1 MNLDTQNL
9 PPEVAAYIR
18 SLEQEKQRLEQRKQQ
33 LEQEKQLLEKQLV
46 KLQSLN
52 EQLVQ
57 MRKRMF
63 GQSSEQ
69 IQYVDAQQLDFFNE
83 AEACSDASAPEPG
96 KTTPVKAHAR
106 KAKRTKEELTEG
118 LEHKKVVCE
127 LPEQEQIC
135 AKCGST
141 MVRIGEKFVRSELV
155 IVPAQ
160 VYVVDYYAAS
170 YKCAH
175 CEAQT
180 GESYIRQAEAPV
192 PVMKKSMAAP
202 STVAYV
208 MQEKFQN
215 GVPLYRQE
223 AYWKGQGVDLRRN
236 TMANWVIRS
245 ARWFKPLYEQLRRE
259 LLRQDIVNVDET
271 RVHVL
276 KEDGRESSQMSQ
288 MWVFCSAEKKIA
300 LYQYSPSRS
309 GRVAKEMLQ
318 GFSGYTQT
326 DGYSGYNCLDSVT
339 HVGCWAHAR
348 RKWVECFVDG
358 KPVQGSRSEA
368 AFHLIEEMFSLE
380 QAWKDQSPE
389 ARFTQ
394 RQEKLRPLLNSYWE
408 LLDSFEAAEGTA
420 LSKAKAYSLNQKQA
434 LNAVLLDGRL
444 ELTNNLA
451 ERTVKPFVMARK
463 NFLFCDTAK
472 GADASALCFSVIETA
487 KHNGLDPFGY
497 LLFLLQELPKLGE
510 NPTEEQLVPLLPWAE
525 SLPEYCKL
533 K

>member
-96 KTTPVKAHAR
+96 KT
-106 KAKRTKEELTEG
+106 

-175 CEAQT
+175 CETQT

-208 MQEKFQN
+208 MQEKS
-215 GVPLYRQE
+215 GEVPERSSAVSPGGLLEGAGCGSSAQYH
-223 AYWKGQGVDLRRN
+223 GQLGN
-236 TMANWVIRS
+236 PQC
-245 ARWFKPLYEQLRRE
+245 PLVQ
-259 LLRQDIVNVDET
+259 
-271 RVHVL
+271 
-276 KEDGRESSQMSQ
+276 
-288 MWVFCSAEKKIA
+288 A
-300 LYQYSPSRS
+300 
-309 GRVAKEMLQ
+309 
-318 GFSGYTQT
+318 
-326 DGYSGYNCLDSVT
+326 
-339 HVGCWAHAR
+339 
-348 RKWVECFVDG
+348 
-358 KPVQGSRSEA
+358 PV
-368 AFHLIEEMFSLE
+368 
-380 QAWKDQSPE
+380 
-389 ARFTQ
+389 
-394 RQEKLRPLLNSYWE
+394 
-408 LLDSFEAAEGTA
+408 
-420 LSKAKAYSLNQKQA
+420 
-434 LNAVLLDGRL
+434 
-444 ELTNNLA
+444 
-451 ERTVKPFVMARK
+451 
-463 NFLFCDTAK
+463 
-472 GADASALCFSVIETA
+472 
-487 KHNGLDPFGY
+487 
-497 LLFLLQELPKLGE
+497 
-510 NPTEEQLVPLLPWAE
+510 
-525 SLPEYCKL
+525 
-533 K
+533 

>member
-1 MNLDTQNL
+1 MNLDIQNL
-9 PPEVAAYIR
+9 PPEVAAYIQ
-18 SLEQEKQRLEQRKQQ
+18 SLEQKTQQ
-33 LEQEKQLLEKQLV
+33 LEQKNQQLEKQLV
-46 KLQSLN
+46 KMQSLN
-52 EQLVQ
+52 EQLVR

-69 IQYVDAQQLDFFNE
+69 VQYVDGKQLDFFNE
-83 AEACSDASAPEPG
+83 AEMCSDAGAPEPG

-106 KAKRTKEELTEG
+106 KAKRTKEDLTEG
-118 LEHKKVVCE
+118 LEHRKVLCE
-127 LPEQEQIC
+127 LTEEEQIC
-135 AKCGST
+135 ETCGSK

-160 VYVVDYYAAS
+160 VYVVDYYSTS

-175 CEAQT
+175 CEAKT
-180 GESYIRQAEAPV
+180 GETSIRQAQAPV

-245 ARWFKPLYEQLRRE
+245 SRWFKPLYELLRRE

-276 KEDGRESSQMSQ
+276 KEDGRESKQMSQ

-326 DGYSGYNCLDSVT
+326 DGYSGYHCLDSVT

-348 RKWVECFVDG
+348 RKWMDCFVDG
-358 KPVQGSRSEA
+358 KPVQDSKSEA
-368 AFHLIEEMFSLE
+368 AFRLIEEMFALE
-380 QAWKDQSPE
+380 QAWKDETPQ
-389 ARFTQ
+389 ARSDL
-394 RQEKLRPLLNSYWE
+394 RQENLRPLLEQYWA

-420 LSKAKAYSLNQKQA
+420 LSKAKTYSLNQKEA

-472 GADASALCFSVIETA
+472 GADASALCFSVMETA
-487 KHNGLDPFGY
+487 RRNGLDPFGY

-510 NPTEEQLVPLLPWAE
+510 NPSDEQLIPLLPWDDNLPAYCRLKE
-525 SLPEYCKL
+525 S
-533 K
+533 

>member
-175 CEAQT
+175 CETQT

-318 GFSGYTQT
+318 GFSGYCGLLGSRKTQ
-326 DGYSGYNCLDSVT
+326 
-339 HVGCWAHAR
+339 VGGMLCGRQAGT
-348 RKWVECFVDG
+348 G
-358 KPVQGSRSEA
+358 KPIRGSVSSDRGDVLPGAGLERPIARGPLYSAAGKTPAAAGQLLGTPGQLRGSRRHCA
-368 AFHLIEEMFSLE
+368 E
-380 QAWKDQSPE
+380 QGQNLLAQPE
-389 ARFTQ
+389 A
-394 RQEKLRPLLNSYWE
+394 
-408 LLDSFEAAEGTA
+408 G
-420 LSKAKAYSLNQKQA
+420 
-434 LNAVLLDGRL
+434 
-444 ELTNNLA
+444 A
-451 ERTVKPFVMARK
+451 ERR
-463 NFLFCDTAK
+463 
-472 GADASALCFSVIETA
+472 ASGRSPGT
-487 KHNGLDPFGY
+487 D
-497 LLFLLQELPKLGE
+497 Q
-510 NPTEEQLVPLLPWAE
+510 
-525 SLPEYCKL
+525 
-533 K
+533 

>member
-1 MNLDTQNL
+1 MNLDTKNL
-9 PPEVAAYIR
+9 PPEVAAYIQ
-18 SLEQEKQRLEQRKQQ
+18 SLEEKNRQ
-33 LEQEKQLLEKQLV
+33 LEKQLV
-46 KLQSLN
+46 KMQSLN
-52 EQLVQ
+52 EQLVK

-69 IQYVDAQQLDFFNE
+69 IQYVDARQLDFFNE
-83 AEACSDASAPEPG
+83 AEVCSDASAPEPG

-135 AKCGST
+135 AKCGSA

-180 GESYIRQAEAPV
+180 GESYIRQAQAPV

-223 AYWKGQGVDLRRN
+223 AYWKGQGVELRRN

-245 ARWFKPLYEQLRRE
+245 A
-259 LLRQDIVNVDET
+259 
-271 RVHVL
+271 
-276 KEDGRESSQMSQ
+276 
-288 MWVFCSAEKKIA
+288 AEKKIA

-309 GRVAKEMLQ
+309 GRVAREMLQ

-348 RKWVECFVDG
+348 RKWVDCFVDG
-358 KPVQGSRSEA
+358 KPVQDSKSEA
-368 AFHLIEEMFSLE
+368 AFRLIEEMFALE
-380 QAWKDQSPE
+380 QAWKDETPQT
-389 ARFTQ
+389 RFDL
-394 RQEKLRPLLNSYWE
+394 RQQKLRPLLEQYWA

-420 LSKAKAYSLNQKQA
+420 LSKAKTYSLNQKEA

-472 GADASALCFSVIETA
+472 GADASALCFSVMETA
-487 KHNGLDPFGY
+487 KRNGLNPFGY

-510 NPTEEQLVPLLPWAE
+510 NPTEEQLIPLLPWDDDLPAYCRLKE
-525 SLPEYCKL
+525 S
-533 K
+533 

>member
-18 SLEQEKQRLEQRKQQ
+18 SLEEKNQQ
-33 LEQEKQLLEKQLV
+33 LEKQLV
-46 KLQSLN
+46 KMQSLN
-52 EQLVQ
+52 EQLVR

-83 AEACSDASAPEPG
+83 AEVCSDASAPEPG

-106 KAKRTKEELTEG
+106 KAKRTREELTEG

-127 LPEQEQIC
+127 LPEKEQIC
-135 AKCGST
+135 ARCGNS

-180 GESYIRQAEAPV
+180 GESYIRQAQAPV

-202 STVAYV
+202 STVAFV

-223 AYWKGQGVDLRRN
+223 AYWKGQGVELRRS

-245 ARWFKPLYEQLRRE
+245 SRWFKPLYELLRRE

-276 KEDGRESSQMSQ
+276 KEDGRESRQMSQ

-309 GRVAKEMLQ
+309 GRVAREMLQ

-326 DGYSGYNCLDSVT
+326 DGYSGYHCLDPVT

-348 RKWVECFVDG
+348 RKWVDCFVDG

-368 AFHLIEEMFSLE
+368 AFGLIEEMFALE
-380 QAWKDQSPE
+380 QAWKDESPQ
-389 ARFTQ
+389 ARFDL
-394 RQEKLRPLLNSYWE
+394 RQQKLRPLLEQYWA

-420 LSKAKAYSLNQKQA
+420 LSKAKNYSLNQKDA

-472 GADASALCFSVIETA
+472 GADASALCFSVMETA
-487 KHNGLDPFGY
+487 KRNGLNPFGY

-510 NPTEEQLVPLLPWAE
+510 NPTDEQLFPLLPWDDN
-525 SLPEYCKL
+525 LPAYCTL
-533 K
+533 

>member
-18 SLEQEKQRLEQRKQQ
+18 SLEQEKQRLEQ
-33 LEQEKQLLEKQLV
+33 EKQLLEKQLV
-46 KLQSLN
+46 KMQSLN

-202 STVAYV
+202 STVAYI

-434 LNAVLLDGRL
+434 LSAVLLDGRL